1 MSKDSYVVIN
11 FIYCMMHLFSNSLSP
26 LAATFVVMLFFGF
39 GCSTTSKM
47 DPGSPSTDSTASVDY
62 DEMEELYWERVQQ
75 QRMSFTEADIQFMNG
90 MIAHHA
96 QALIM
101 SRLAPENGANPEI
114 QRLAARIINSQ
125 RDEIESMQT
134 WLERRNQPVPQVHID
149 GLNLMVLTPGGSHQ
163 HDHSKMAGMLTDEE
177 LQELSNAK
185 NEAFDRLFLQYM
197 ISHHQGAVQ
206 MVDKLVSTDGAAQDE
221 EAFRLA
227 ADINADQMTEIER
240 MQKMLDDLRSNN

>member
-1 MSKDSYVVIN
+1 MI
-11 FIYCMMHLFSNSLSP
+11 HLFSNSLSP
-26 LAATFVVMLFFGF
+26 LAATFVVTLFFVY
-39 GCSTTSKM
+39 GCSTTSNVNQ
-47 DPGSPSTDSTASVDY
+47 DSPSFDSTASVDY

-75 QRMSFTEADIQFMNG
+75 QRMSYTQADVNFMNG

-125 RDEIESMQT
+125 QDEIQSMQT
-134 WLERRNQPVPQVHID
+134 WLERRNEPVPQVHID
-149 GLNLMVLTPGGSHQ
+149 GLKLMVHRPNGEHM
-163 HDHSKMAGMLTDEE
+163 HDHSNMAGMLTDEE

-185 NEAFDRLFLQYM
+185 NETFDRLFLQFM
-197 ISHHQGAVQ
+197 ISHHKGAVQ

-240 MQKMLDDLRSNN
+240 MQQMLDELTSEN